1 MMNRHIVS
9 YMSVALDGFRYQLRN
24 GAILSHFRYMDDIKL
39 YAKSEWDI
47 GSVMVLGVTQ
57 CFVFDL

>member
-9 YMSVALDGFRYQLRN
+9 YMNVAQDGFGYQLRN
-24 GAILSHFRYMDDIKL
+24 GAILSHIRYMDDIKL
-39 YAKSEWDI
+39 YVKSEWDI
-47 GSVMVLGVTQ
+47 GSVFVGVTQ